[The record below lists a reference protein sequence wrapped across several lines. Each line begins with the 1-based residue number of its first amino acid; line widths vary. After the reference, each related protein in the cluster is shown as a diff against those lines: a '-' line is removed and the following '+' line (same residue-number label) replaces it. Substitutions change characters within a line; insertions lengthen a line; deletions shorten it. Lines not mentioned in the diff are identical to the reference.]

1 MAFATETFSDV
12 NPLVRFRFRPA
23 ATRGV
28 IAGAALV
35 GLGTVAFSWMV
46 ATFVTMQTMGMS
58 IGSGSAISSHT
69 AFGAKDI
76 ALTNFYEKQLPTG
89 TFFSSALTKGGRV
102 WKSSPI
108 ADTGRFAAA
117 PLEHAPSMGTALS
130 VAALVE
136 HFRNTASLHGSRAS
150 AKTDRIVAQAS
161 AAAEPRE
168 RPIVPGVGSSAQSP
182 EGSAVAAGQS
192 TSRLADASSNRPL
205 IPAQASAPP
214 APVNIASASAL
225 PGTSFE
231 SHPAPS
237 EVSDKQQTGLLANPT
252 VSINENRSATSA
264 AGPAKRPIAP
274 KNGLPSF
281 GRDAVPVLGSDG
293 STDLSVASIALP
305 ATNPSAPPMHFMPA
319 EVRNAPV
326 VLPAPSAAAQLAAAA
341 PAEVSPEKT
350 SEAIAVPLPTPA
362 PLERSPAPADT
373 GDRPSETE
381 LASIE
386 PELDL
391 DLPDDVPLPTTR
403 PRGLPK
409 IITEGPEGQAKP
421 SAGQALAY
429 ARPENPLGDDEDD
442 PGPRP
447 LFSPRSRGAAA
458 IYDISAHM
466 VYLPNGE
473 RLEAHSGLGG
483 MLDNPRYVN
492 QKNRGPTPPHTYD
505 LVMREKLFHGVAA
518 IRLLPVDASKI
529 YGRDGLLAHTYM
541 LGPRGDSNGCVSF
554 KDYRR
559 FLAAFKRG
567 EIKQL
572 VVVPR
577 LSSPPT
583 RFAFFGRAT

>member
-12 NPLVRFRFRPA
+12 NPLARFRFRPN

-28 IAGAALV
+28 IAGAVLV

-58 IGSGSAISSHT
+58 IGSGSAISSHA
-69 AFGAKDI
+69 AFGPKDI
-76 ALTNFYEKQLPTG
+76 ALTNFYEKQLHTG

-102 WKSSPI
+102 WKSIPI
-108 ADTGRFAAA
+108 ADIGRFAAA
-117 PLEHAPSMGTALS
+117 RQDEAPAADTALS

-136 HFRNTASLHGSRAS
+136 HFRNAASLHGSRAS

-161 AAAEPRE
+161 VAAEPRE
-168 RPIVPGVGSSAQSP
+168 RPTVPGAASFGQSP
-182 EGSAVAAGQS
+182 EGSAAAAGQS
-192 TSRLADASSNRPL
+192 TPRLADASSNGPL
-205 IPAQASAPP
+205 NFAQASAPP
-214 APVNIASASAL
+214 APVNIASARA
-225 PGTSFE
+225 
-231 SHPAPS
+231 S
-237 EVSDKQQTGLLANPT
+237 EVSDKQQAGLLANPII
-252 VSINENRSATSA
+252 SINENRSSVSA
-264 AGPAKRPIAP
+264 AGPVKPLIAP
-274 KNGLPSF
+274 SNRLPAF
-281 GRDAVPVLGSDG
+281 GKDAVPALDSHGPS
-293 STDLSVASIALP
+293 DLSVASIALP

-319 EVRNAPV
+319 EVRKASI

-341 PAEVSPEKT
+341 PADIPQEK
-350 SEAIAVPLPTPA
+350 AAKANAVPVPVPA
-362 PLERSPAPADT
+362 PLERSSAPGDT

-386 PELDL
+386 PDL
-391 DLPDDVPLPTTR
+391 DQDLPNDVPLPTMR

-409 IITEGPEGQAKP
+409 IITEGPAGQAKP

-429 ARPENPLGDDEDD
+429 ARPDNPLRDDEDD

-447 LFSPRSRGAAA
+447 LFAPRSRGAVA
-458 IYDISAHM
+458 IYDISAHT

-541 LGPRGDSNGCVSF
+541 LGSRGDSNGCVSF

-583 RFAFFGRAT
+583 RFAFAGRAT